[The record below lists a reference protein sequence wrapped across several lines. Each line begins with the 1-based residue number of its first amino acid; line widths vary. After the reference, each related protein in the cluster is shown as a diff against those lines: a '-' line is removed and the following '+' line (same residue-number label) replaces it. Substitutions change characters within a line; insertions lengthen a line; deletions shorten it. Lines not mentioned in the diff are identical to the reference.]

1 MPVVGGEVGVT
12 WLPEA
17 GVEFEGCV
25 AEVLMVVLVPVEEGG
40 FVVVP
45 LLRSRPTMTPPR
57 VRMRT
62 SRTPKKISQGCCLL
76 VGAG

>member
-1 MPVVGGEVGVT
+1 MPVVGREVGVAG
-12 WLPEA
+12 LPEA

-25 AEVLMVVLVPVEEGG
+25 AGVLMVVIVPVAEGEL
-40 FVVVP
+40 VVVP

-57 VRMRT
+57 MRMRT